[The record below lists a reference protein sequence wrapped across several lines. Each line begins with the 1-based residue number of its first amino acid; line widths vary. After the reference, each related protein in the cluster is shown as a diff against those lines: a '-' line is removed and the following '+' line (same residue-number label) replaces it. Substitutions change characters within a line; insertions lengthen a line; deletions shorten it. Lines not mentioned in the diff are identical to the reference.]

1 MNMDNKET
9 MREIYDEDTLNEFQE
24 AFKMF
29 DIDNSGDID
38 VGELG
43 AVFAQL
49 G

>member
-1 MNMDNKET
+1 MAEVEGDV
-9 MREIYDEDTLNEFQE
+9 YDEEILREFKE
-24 AFKMF
+24 AFLMF
-29 DIDNSGDID
+29 DADDSGDID